1 MVMLMEQALNSGHNP
16 SQGESKMLIRGSTI
30 LSKKLY
36 KLTIGG
42 GVVFW
47 VTTIAISLLPI
58 AAEYRSV
65 FSKASIQTVW
75 VASLPAGLIIGCCAS
90 YSLLRFF
97 DKIPTKK
104 PILKSVIISLIA
116 LVFMTVLNLAPHSF
130 LGQRDVL
137 HYFLIGIMLDAP
149 RFLFLGIVI
158 GYLYLRLCKGS
169 DPSVNT
175 FKSSQ
180 AR

>member
-1 MVMLMEQALNSGHNP
+1 VTH
-16 SQGESKMLIRGSTI
+16 SKEMTI
-30 LSKKLY
+30 L
-36 KLTIGG
+36 TVAGG
-42 GVVFW
+42 LGFW

-58 AAEYRSV
+58 AAEYRSA
-65 FSKASIQTVW
+65 FSKANIQTVW
-75 VASLPAGLIIGCCAS
+75 VASLPAGLMIGFCVG

-97 DKIPTKK
+97 DKIPTKN

-116 LVFMTVLNLAPHSF
+116 LVIATILTLVPHSF

-158 GYLYLRLCKGS
+158 GYLYRRLFKES

-175 FKSSQ
+175 FKSFQ
-180 AR
+180 AE